1 MDFRQLQYVTA
12 VAEQQSITKAAAEL
26 SIAQPTLSHFIAK
39 IEEEIGVPL
48 FDRSTRP
55 LSLPLAGETYVAAAR
70 DILRLSANLQG
81 ELADIAADKKGRITI
96 GIPQERSAYML
107 PLVLPSYHKLYPDIM
122 INTIEVKTSS
132 LPLQV
137 EKGNADF
144 AIIPYFSHN
153 LDLETETIHEEELLL
168 VARGGMIPE
177 SWCRSEGVVDISRT
191 ADLPFILPKK
201 GYDIR
206 SAVDILFEH
215 YDIEPKVVLETTSNE
230 AAYRLATA
238 GLGVTVVPRM
248 TVALSFSVD
257 HPDIFSMDDPP
268 VTWDV
273 VAAYRKDSYISKAIR
288 AFFDVAKE
296 ALASEVI

>member
-12 VAEQQSITKAAAEL
+12 VAELQSITKAAAEL

-39 IEEEIGVPL
+39 IEEETGVPL

-55 LSLPLAGETYVAAAR
+55 LSLTFAGEKYVAAAR
-70 DILRLSANLQG
+70 EILRLSGNLQR
-81 ELADIAADKKGRITI
+81 ELADIAQNKKGRITI

-107 PLVLPSYHKLYPDIM
+107 PLILPRYHQLYPDIL
-122 INTIEVKTSS
+122 INTLEVRTSS
-132 LPLQV
+132 LPAQV

-144 AIIPYFSHN
+144 AIIPYFSS
-153 LDLETETIHEEELLL
+153 DIGLETETIYEEELLL
-168 VARGGMIPE
+168 VARGGMIPDG
-177 SWCRSEGVVDISRT
+177 WRRSEGVVDISRM
-191 ADLPFILPKK
+191 ADLLFILPKK

-206 SAVDILFEH
+206 SAVDILFQH
-215 YDIEPKVVLETTSNE
+215 YNIEPKVVLETTSNE

-248 TVALSFSVD
+248 TVVVSSSVE

-273 VAAYRKDSYISKAIR
+273 VAAYRKDAYISKAVR
-288 AFFDVAKE
+288 AFFDTAKE
-296 ALASEVI
+296 VLAAEDI